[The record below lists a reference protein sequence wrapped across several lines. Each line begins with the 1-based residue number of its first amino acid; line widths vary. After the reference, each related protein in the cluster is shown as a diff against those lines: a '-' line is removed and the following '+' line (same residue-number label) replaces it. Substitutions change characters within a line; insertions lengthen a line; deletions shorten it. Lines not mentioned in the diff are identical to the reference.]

1 MVDGER
7 NTGPVGLVGLGNMG
21 SALAGRLA
29 AQYPLIAYDV
39 RPTDA
44 IRELAAGGA
53 FTLAGSLPEV
63 AAARRIVLSLPAPGI
78 SRAVVTELLDVL
90 TPGSVIVETSTV
102 TPMDIAAMREFC
114 EPASVKLLD
123 AAILSGVRQSAEG
136 VATVLIG
143 GDTGDVDSVRDI
155 LSTFASTITHLGPAG
170 SGMAAKVIN
179 NAVAHATMVM
189 LCEAGAMAAAWSIPR
204 AKLGEL
210 FASQEGGLI
219 RPLTHRFM
227 ERVLGGDYAG
237 GMPTEAARKDSTL
250 ALQLAEHTKI
260 PLFTIQ
266 AAHTAYELG
275 MAAGLGRQDYAS
287 IATLWEG
294 WTGLPLRDS
303 DSDSDT
309 DGGTGG

>member
-1 MVDGER
+1 
-7 NTGPVGLVGLGNMG
+7 
-21 SALAGRLA
+21 
-29 AQYPLIAYDV
+29 
-39 RPTDA
+39 
-44 IRELAAGGA
+44 
-53 FTLAGSLPEV
+53 
-63 AAARRIVLSLPAPGI
+63 
-78 SRAVVTELLDVL
+78 
-90 TPGSVIVETSTV
+90 
-102 TPMDIAAMREFC
+102 
-114 EPASVKLLD
+114 
-123 AAILSGVRQSAEG
+123 
-136 VATVLIG
+136 
-143 GDTGDVDSVRDI
+143 
-155 LSTFASTITHLGPAG
+155 
-170 SGMAAKVIN
+170 
-179 NAVAHATMVM
+179 
-189 LCEAGAMAAAWSIPR
+189 MAAAWSIPR

-303 DSDSDT
+303 DSD
-309 DGGTGG
+309 GGTGG